1 MMKVVDNVV
10 RIVVLA
16 MMGLLSVVVVAG
28 TLDLALLLWSELASP
43 PIGVLDVKEILELLG
58 FFLMVLIAI
67 EMIYVVR
74 LFVEHR
80 HLDVQAVLLVS
91 LIAVARKVIVL
102 DLEKY
107 EAMHMLGIA
116 ALLLALAG
124 ALFLLRRCHA
134 PVAPAP

>member
-1 MMKVVDNVV
+1 
-10 RIVVLA
+10 
-16 MMGLLSVVVVAG
+16 
-28 TLDLALLLWSELASP
+28 LALLLWSELTSP

-134 PVAPAP
+134 PVAPAS